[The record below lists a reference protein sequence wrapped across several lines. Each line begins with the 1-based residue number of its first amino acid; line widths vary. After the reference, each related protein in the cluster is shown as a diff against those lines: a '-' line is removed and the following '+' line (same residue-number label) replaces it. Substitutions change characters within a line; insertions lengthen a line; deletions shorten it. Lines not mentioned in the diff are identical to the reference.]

1 MPLSALIHFLP
12 MLQRRNWHGFAV
24 VLIGFDARPYSASP
38 RSAASIAAM
47 SILRIVIIASIA
59 RFAASRSGFAIARIS
74 ARGVICQEKPHL
86 SLHQP
91 QALSWPPLP
100 TIAFQ

>member
-1 MPLSALIHFLP
+1 MVAT
-12 MLQRRNWHGFAV
+12 
-24 VLIGFDARPYSASP
+24 
-38 RSAASIAAM
+38 SIFFM
-47 SILRIVIIASIA
+47 DIIAWKA
-59 RFAASRSGFAIARIS
+59 RFASAPPAARASVRV
-74 ARGVICQEKPHL
+74 RGVICQDRPQR